1 MNYLAYVIKFLYRIK
16 WWLILCP
23 LLVALAVYL
32 KMGKMPRYYKSSMT
46 IYTGVVSGYDIESS
60 GGTRQDWNIINNA
73 MDNLMNILTSQA
85 TLKNVS
91 LRLFVQDLVHG
102 DPQQDNQYLLAK
114 TYRRLLQR
122 TPPDVMAL
130 VDRDDENK
138 TLEQITAYETNDRD
152 NHVYGL
158 FMWNHPHYSYQ
169 ALSRIKVKR
178 VGSSDMLEITYENDD
193 PGIVYQTLLLLN
205 DEFVKQYKELRFG
218 ETNNV
223 IDYFQQELNRVGNDL
238 KQMEDSLL
246 EYNIRH
252 QVINYDEQTKHI
264 ASLSRDYDLR
274 TEDIELN
281 YQSAK
286 RLRQAIEEQLDGLKT
301 FHNNARF
308 LAKLRQIGA
317 LQTRISAAEAF
328 NRETETAT
336 EGEQSADLTAGQT
349 AAYRPQSRTDI
360 DALRRELNGHTDEL
374 KQITTDIAN
383 QQYTKE
389 GLSTGSMIAQ
399 WLDAVL
405 LEEKSKTEMEVM
417 KSRKHD
423 LDNRYTLF
431 SPVGSTLKRKNRQIG
446 FSEQSYLSILNA
458 LNTARLRQK
467 NLQMSSATLRI
478 INPPVLPISAEPSK
492 RKMMVFAAFAVTLV
506 FVLGFFILLELIDRT
521 LRDKIRTERI
531 TGSKV
536 LGAFPGP
543 GRLGERRYTK
553 TYRQLAAR
561 QIGNAALNFFTP
573 GRTNIVN
580 LLSTAAG
587 DGKTTL
593 AGSLAEHFRES
604 GMKVRVVTWNRDFG
618 IDRKEY
624 LLAERLSDFVQERD
638 GEPTL
643 AEAELVLVEYP
654 ALAVCSVPKG
664 LLQEAALNLMI
675 APANRTWKDTD
686 QLLFEKA
693 VELAAPAP
701 VLICLNCAQRSVVQ
715 VFTGLM
721 PPFTFLRRLGYQI
734 SQFGFT
740 AVK

>member
-1 MNYLAYVIKFLYRIK
+1 MNYLAYVIKLIYRIK

-23 LLVALAVYL
+23 LLVALFVYL

-60 GGTRQDWNIINNA
+60 GGSRQDWNIINNA
-73 MDNLMNILTSQA
+73 MDNLMNIITSQS

-91 LRLFVQDLVHG
+91 MRLYVQNLVHG
-102 DPQQDNQYLLAK
+102 DAEKDNQYLLAR
-114 TYRRLLQR
+114 TYRRLVQR
-122 TPPDVMAL
+122 TPPEVMRL
-130 VDRDDENK
+130 VDRDDEQK
-138 TLEQITAYETNDRD
+138 TFERISSYETNERD

-205 DEFVKQYKELRFG
+205 DEFVKQYKDLRFG

-223 IDYFQQELNRVGNDL
+223 IDYFQSELNRVGDAL
-238 KQMEDSLL
+238 REMEDSLL

-264 ASLSRDYDLR
+264 ASLSRNYDLR
-274 TEDIELN
+274 TEEIELN
-281 YQSAK
+281 YQSSK
-286 RLRQAIEEQLDGLKT
+286 RLRQTIENQLEGLNAL
-301 FHNNARF
+301 FQNNARF
-308 LAKLRQIGA
+308 LTKLRQIGA

-328 NRETETAT
+328 NDENTPE
-336 EGEQSADLTAGQT
+336 ESADDQ
-349 AAYRPQSRTDI
+349 AAHAIASFRPDSRSDI
-360 DALRRELNGHTDEL
+360 DALRRNLNDQTSEL
-374 KQITTDIAN
+374 KQITAEIAN

-389 GLSTGSMIAQ
+389 GQSTGSLIAQ

-405 LEEKSKTEMEVM
+405 LEEKSRTEMEVM

-446 FSEQSYLSILNA
+446 FSEQSYLSILSA

-492 RKMMVFAAFAVTLV
+492 RKMMVFAAFAITLI

-531 TGSKV
+531 TGGTV

-543 GRLGERRYTK
+543 GRMGERRYAK
-553 TYRQLAAR
+553 TYRQIASR
-561 QIGNAALNFFTP
+561 QMGNAALNYFRT
-573 GRTNIVN
+573 GQTNIIN
-580 LLSTAAG
+580 LVSTADG
-587 DGKTTL
+587 DGKSTL
-593 AGSLAEHFRES
+593 LEGLADHFRQS
-604 GMKVRVVTWNRDFG
+604 GMKVRTVSWNKDFS
-618 IDRKEY
+618 IDNKKY
-624 LLAERLSDFVQERD
+624 LLAERLSDFVEDREDELPLSQ
-638 GEPTL
+638 
-643 AEAELVLVEYP
+643 AELVLVEYP
-654 ALAVCSVPKG
+654 SFAACSVPKG
-664 LLQEAALNLMI
+664 LLQEAALNILVV
-675 APANRTWKDTD
+675 PANRTWKDTD
-686 QLLFEKA
+686 QLLYDKA
-693 VELAAPAP
+693 VTLAAPVP

-715 VFTGLM
+715 NFTGLM
-721 PPFTFLRRLGYQI
+721 PPFTVLRRLGYQI

>member
-46 IYTGVVSGYDIESS
+46 IYTGVVSGYDIESA
-60 GGTRQDWNIINNA
+60 GGSRQDWNIINNA

-91 LRLFVQDLVHG
+91 MRLFVQDLVHG
-102 DPQQDNQYLLAK
+102 DPENDNQYLLAK

-130 VDRDDENK
+130 VDRDDEQA
-138 TLEQITAYETNDRD
+138 TLERIAAYETNDRD

-223 IDYFQQELNRVGNDL
+223 IDYFQQELNRVGGEL
-238 KQMEDSLL
+238 RQMEDSLL

-281 YQSAK
+281 YQGAK
-286 RLRQAIEEQLDGLKT
+286 RLRQSIEEQLDGLKT

-328 NRETETAT
+328 NRENEQAE
-336 EGEQSADLTAGQT
+336 EGREPDAAQGS
-349 AAYRPQSRTDI
+349 AAYRPQQRADI
-360 DALRRELNGHTDEL
+360 ESLRRELNGQTEEL
-374 KQITTDIAN
+374 KRITTDIAN

-417 KSRKHD
+417 RSRKQD
-423 LDNRYTLF
+423 LDDRYTRF
-431 SPVGSTLKRKNRQIG
+431 SPIGSTLKRKNRQIG

-492 RKMMVFAAFAVTLV
+492 RKMMVFAAFAATLV

-531 TGSKV
+531 TGGKV
-536 LGAFPGP
+536 AGAFPGP

-553 TYRQLAAR
+553 TYRELAAR
-561 QIGNAALNFFTP
+561 QLGNAALDCFTP

-593 AGSLAEHFRES
+593 MESLAEHFRES
-604 GMKVRVVTWNRDFG
+604 GMRVRTLSWNRDFD

-624 LLAERLSDFVQERD
+624 LLAERLSDFVVDRPDEL
-638 GEPTL
+638 PL

-654 ALAVCSVPKG
+654 SLSVCSVPKG
-664 LLQEAALNLMI
+664 LLQEAALNLVI

-686 QLLFEKA
+686 QLLFEK
-693 VELAAPAP
+693 VTELAAPSP
-701 VLICLNCAQRSVVQ
+701 VAICLNCAQRSVVQ

-721 PPFTFLRRLGYQI
+721 PPFTLLRRLGYQI

>member
-46 IYTGVVSGYDIESS
+46 IYTGIVSGYDIEST
-60 GGTRQDWNIINNA
+60 GGSRQDWNIINNA

-91 LRLFVQDLVHG
+91 MRLFVQDLVHG
-102 DPQQDNQYLLAK
+102 DPQEDNQYLLAR
-114 TYRRLLQR
+114 TYRRLQQR
-122 TPPDVMAL
+122 TPADVMEL
-130 VDRDDENK
+130 VDRGDEAV
-138 TLEQITAYETNDRD
+138 TLERISEYETNERD

-223 IDYFQQELNRVGNDL
+223 IDYFQTELNRVGNDL
-238 KQMEDSLL
+238 KIMEDSLL

-264 ASLSRDYDLR
+264 ASLSREYDIR

-281 YQSAK
+281 YQSSK
-286 RLRQAIEEQLDGLKT
+286 RLRQALEEQLEGLKT

-308 LAKLRQIGA
+308 IAKLRQISA

-328 NRETETAT
+328 NR
-336 EGEQSADLTAGQT
+336 QSEEAKEDGYNAS
-349 AAYRPQSRTDI
+349 YRPESRTDFES
-360 DALRRELNGHTDEL
+360 LRRELNGHTSEL
-374 KQITTDIAN
+374 KQITSDIAN
-383 QQYTKE
+383 QHYTKE
-389 GLSTGSMIAQ
+389 GLSTESMIAQ

-417 KSRKHD
+417 LSRKSD
-423 LDNRYTLF
+423 LDSRYTRF
-431 SPVGSTLKRKNRQIG
+431 SPVGSTLKRKNRQIS
-446 FSEQSYLSILNA
+446 FSEQSYLSILHA

-478 INPPVLPISAEPSK
+478 INPPVLPISPEPSK
-492 RKMMVFAAFAVTLV
+492 RKMMVIAAFAVTLV

-531 TGSKV
+531 TGGKV
-536 LGAFPGP
+536 IGAFPGP
-543 GRLGERRYTK
+543 GRFGERRYEK
-553 TYRQLAAR
+553 NYRRIAAR
-561 QIGNAALNFFTP
+561 QLGNAALNYFRP
-573 GRTNIVN
+573 GQTNIVN
-580 LLSTAAG
+580 LLSTAPG
-587 DGKTTL
+587 DGKSTL
-593 AGSLAEHFRES
+593 LESLAEHFRES
-604 GMKVRVVTWNRDFG
+604 GMQVRTLSWNRDFS

-624 LLAERLSDFVQERD
+624 LLAERPQDFVADSPD
-638 GEPTL
+638 GEPL
-643 AEAELVLVEYP
+643 DASELLLIEYP
-654 ALAVCSVPKG
+654 AFCASSVPKG
-664 LLQEAALNLMI
+664 LLQAAALNLLV

-686 QLLFEKA
+686 QLLYDKA

-701 VLICLNCAQRSVVQ
+701 VMICLNCARRNVVQ
-715 VFTGLM
+715 TFTGLM
-721 PPFTFLRRLGYQI
+721 PPFTLLRRLGYQI

>member
-23 LLVALAVYL
+23 LLVAIAVYL
-32 KMGKMPRYYKSSMT
+32 RMGNMPRYFKSSMT
-46 IYTGVVSGYDIESS
+46 IYTGVVSGYDIEST

-91 LRLFVQDLVHG
+91 MRLFVQDLVHG
-102 DPQQDNQYLLAK
+102 DSLQDNQYLLAR
-114 TYRRLLQR
+114 TYRRLVQR

-130 VDRDDENK
+130 VDRRDEEG
-138 TLEQITAYETNDRD
+138 TLERIREYETNERD

-205 DEFVKQYKELRFG
+205 DEFVRQYKELRFG

-238 KQMEDSLL
+238 RVMEDSLL
-246 EYNIRH
+246 DYNIRH

-281 YQSAK
+281 FESAK
-286 RLRQAIEEQLDGLKT
+286 RLRQTIEEQLDGLKT

-308 LAKLRQIGA
+308 LSKLRQIGT
-317 LQTRISAAEAF
+317 LQSRISAAEAF
-328 NRETETAT
+328 SRQTPPD
-336 EGEQSADLTAGQT
+336 EQTPEAADQVNAF
-349 AAYRPQSRTDI
+349 RPQSRNDI
-360 DALRRELNGHTDEL
+360 ETLRRELDGQTEEL

-383 QQYTKE
+383 QHYTKE
-389 GLSTGSMIAQ
+389 GLSTGSMIEQ

-405 LEEKSKTEMEVM
+405 LEEKSKAEMEVM
-417 KSRKHD
+417 LARKHD
-423 LDNRYTLF
+423 LDSRYTHF
-431 SPVGSTLKRKNRQIG
+431 SPVGSTLKRKNRQIS

-478 INPPVLPISAEPSK
+478 INPPTLPISAEPSK
-492 RKMMVFAAFAVTLV
+492 RKMMVFGAFAATLV

-531 TGSKV
+531 TGGKV
-536 LGAFPGP
+536 VGAFPGP
-543 GRLGERRYTK
+543 GRFGERRYAK
-553 TYRQLAAR
+553 TYRQIAAR
-561 QIGNAALNFFTP
+561 QLGNAALNYFRP
-573 GRTNIVN
+573 GKTNIVN
-580 LLSTAAG
+580 ILSTAPG
-587 DGKTTL
+587 DGKSTL
-593 AGSLAEHFRES
+593 MESLSEHFRES
-604 GMKVRVVTWNRDFG
+604 GMKIRTLSWNKDFS
-618 IDRKEY
+618 IERKEY
-624 LLAERLSDFVQERD
+624 LLAEHLHDFVADRD
-638 GEPTL
+638 GELPL

-654 ALAVCSVPKG
+654 AFCASSVPKG
-664 LLQEAALNLMI
+664 LLQEAALNLLV

-686 QLLFEKA
+686 QLLYEKA

-701 VLICLNCAQRSVVQ
+701 VMICLNCAQRSVVQ

-721 PPFTFLRRLGYQI
+721 PPFTLLRRLGYQI